1 MAKVNRQRLTQA
13 EYAKHRGC
21 SAVAV
26 HKAIKAERI
35 TTFDDGSIDPEI
47 ADIQWAKNS
56 RARVRTTPTPAAAT
70 PAIAA
75 APMPG
80 DLVDQA
86 SGTAPAPDADP
97 APAGA
102 TSLASD
108 PSYQDARARQ
118 AQADART
125 AELKLAELEGQLV
138 RVDQV
143 HAAFA
148 GKLAPVRE
156 ALLQIPARIAPLL
169 ASQSDSGRIQTML
182 EAEIHQV
189 LAPLSMAS
197 AAVSTE
203 GTGG

>member
-13 EYAKHRGC
+13 QYATHRGC

-26 HKAIKAERI
+26 HKAIKQGRI
-35 TTFDDGSIDPEI
+35 TTFDDGTIDPEV

-56 RARVRTTPTPAAAT
+56 RARVRTTPAPTPAPT
-70 PAIAA
+70 A
-75 APMPG
+75 APAPG

-86 SGTAPAPDADP
+86 
-97 APAGA
+97 AGA
-102 TSLASD
+102 PGPAIEAGAAPVPSSLAGD

-148 GKLAPVRE
+148 SKLAPVRE
-156 ALLQIPARIAPLL
+156 ALLQFPARLAPLL

-182 EAEIHQV
+182 EVEIHQV
-189 LAPLSMAS
+189 LAPLSTVS
-197 AAVSTE
+197 AAVASE